1 MGCEYAPENPIWLPN
16 GCGPKAGASLWAKLL
31 SKVVPELAFHAD
43 CDCHDNAYKFGSLL
57 RELEER
63 DMRLAVDREFLKGM
77 LAHADSRKGIKR
89 QLLRGAA
96 YVYYRNVRWFG
107 EKQFTRYADR
117 ESWRKGAHALGYADE
132 TIADLIGE

>member
-57 RELEER
+57 R
-63 DMRLAVDREFLKGM
+63 
-77 LAHADSRKGIKR
+77 
-89 QLLRGAA
+89 GAA